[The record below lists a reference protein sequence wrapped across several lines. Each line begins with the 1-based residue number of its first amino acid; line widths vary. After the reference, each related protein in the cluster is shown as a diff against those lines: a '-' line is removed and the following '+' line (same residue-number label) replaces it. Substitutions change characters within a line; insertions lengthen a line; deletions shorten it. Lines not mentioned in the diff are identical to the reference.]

1 MIVAKWRPG
10 YPNSSFFF
18 PGKNEIVG
26 LLFGRAAHIPPP
38 LFLSGD
44 GGMPILAKRDEWASV
59 IIKRDCRP
67 HIVKS
72 IWGPF

>member
-1 MIVAKWRPG
+1 
-10 YPNSSFFF
+10 
-18 PGKNEIVG
+18 VG